1 MAGLWWKCADWSL
14 PNSVTHK
21 GTAFTVEFTGL
32 GIYYDS
38 IFWHKVDIH
47 LDLIKLVSH
56 FSDRWIFEFSQR
68 AIWTT
73 GGLAL
78 HYH

>member
-1 MAGLWWKCADWSL
+1 MQTGACPTVSRTKGQLSQW
-14 PNSVTHK
+14 NSQVWVFIMTI
-21 GTAFTVEFTGL
+21 F
-32 GIYYDS
+32 
-38 IFWHKVDIH
+38 FWHKVDIH

-68 AIWTT
+68 AIWAS
-73 GGLAL
+73 GGLGL